1 MTAQPIYSFPIPIW
15 SGFTKF
21 LRLLTPFLVILAVLS
36 LPFLAWAAVAELL
49 GPRRFWVIFAV
60 GDCGVKMGEKPIFG
74 RFRGVFRG
82 ELGVAAGGA
91 GRMERAV

>member
-1 MTAQPIYSFPIPIW
+1 MPLVLGVLGRFC
-15 SGFTKF
+15 GNFGE
-21 LRLLTPFLVILAVLS
+21 LRGI
-36 LPFLAWAAVAELL
+36 
-49 GPRRFWVIFAV
+49 
-60 GDCGVKMGEKPIFG
+60 CGVKMGEKPIFG